1 MAAAR
6 GTSARSTQHRARGA
20 SVSLP
25 SRDAKNA
32 ETCEHSVSRP
42 TASPRVPAS
51 RPCET
56 SPGPAGDGAVG
67 TATSIA
73 PDIARALCAVPRDA
87 LRSGRTGITANFLR

>member
-32 ETCEHSVSRP
+32 ETCEHSG
-42 TASPRVPAS
+42 VPAS
-51 RPCET
+51 RPRET

-73 PDIARALCAVPRDA
+73 PDIARALCAVPRDPSEVA
-87 LRSGRTGITANFLR
+87 ASASRQTF